1 MSNINLKDTLRLA
14 VEAAS
19 GGKQTVRYTKGG
31 QPCFFTVIEQVSL
44 NELNPRF
51 SAALADMNSVHP
63 AFKNGKTISNKI
75 LVGTYASALINGEL
89 VSQPNTVADTTHSIN
104 AASAKIINQGQNW
117 HLMTV
122 LEVSLLRSLSFKAQH
137 HVQGNT
143 SKLGWSMMDKTQDG
157 RRVDGKAKNQI
168 AAENGFNDPNQAS
181 QIFAGSGPISFRHDS
196 SHTGVSDLVGG
207 FHWTYCQGTRL
218 IGGELQ
224 FYVGDGVSGMADL
237 QATELFVESS
247 GENSKWK
254 AMDATTG
261 EFKNPTYAGSLV
273 NANYKPTTVN
283 SIRLVNV
290 GSSAPNSLNI
300 GGVFVEATG
309 VASDFSQLSEKVVA
323 KLNMYLAYPDTYERD
338 FSKTPAEFYFPDIT
352 YTRSKAATI
361 QFGRENL
368 YQTFHATNK
377 DEVATEY
384 FNQRNS
390 RIVIHE

>member
-1 MSNINLKDTLRLA
+1 MSTISLKDTLRIA

-19 GGKQTVRYTKGG
+19 GGKQTVRYTKKG

-44 NELNPRF
+44 SELNPRF

-63 AFKNGKTISNKI
+63 AFKNGETISNKI

-104 AASAKIINQGQNW
+104 IASAKIKNQGQNW

-122 LEVSLLRSLSFKAQH
+122 LEASLLRSLSFKAQH

-143 SKLGWSMMDKTQDG
+143 SKLGWSSLDKTQDG
-157 RRVDGKAKNQI
+157 RRADGKTKNQI
-168 AAENGFNDPNQAS
+168 TVENGLDDLDQAS
-181 QIFAGSGPISFRHDS
+181 QIFAGSGPISFRHDN

-224 FYVGDGVSGMADL
+224 FYVGDGVSGMSDL

-261 EFKNPTYAGSLV
+261 EFKNPTYTGSL
-273 NANYKPTTVN
+273 ANSNYEPTTVN
-283 SIRLVNV
+283 SIRYVDG
-290 GSSAPNSLNI
+290 GSTAPNSLSI
-300 GGVFVEATG
+300 GGVFAQATG

-323 KLNMYLAYPDTYERD
+323 KLNLYLAYPDNYERD
-338 FSKTPAEFYFPDIT
+338 FSRTSTQFYFPNVV
-352 YTRSKAATI
+352 YTRSKATAL

-368 YQTFHATNK
+368 YQTFHIVNK
-377 DEVATEY
+377 DAVAFEY
-384 FNQRNS
+384 FNQCTS